1 MRLQRPDP
9 QAAWLHPTG
18 SGRAAEGLWNASS
31 VPELAGTCTRTCS
44 GLINTLSL
52 FSAEQSGGRG
62 WCEGEVAGE
71 LWEGGRNFQMETHLR
86 LSVVVRQGWEPQEQT
101 QLGEV
106 ALPALTR
113 AVSRQI
119 WDTAGQERFRSVT
132 HAYYRD
138 AQGEFG
144 VQQGWGDSP
153 EHILAV

>member
-1 MRLQRPDP
+1 
-9 QAAWLHPTG
+9 
-18 SGRAAEGLWNASS
+18 
-31 VPELAGTCTRTCS
+31 
-44 GLINTLSL
+44 
-52 FSAEQSGGRG
+52 
-62 WCEGEVAGE
+62 
-71 LWEGGRNFQMETHLR
+71 METHLR

-113 AVSRQI
+113 AVSQQI